1 MQLYIENPDDEKQ
14 KGHLSLFFSSLR
26 RHLKVLLIA
35 AFFSTIVYGGMYIV
49 MMLTGR
55 V

>member
-1 MQLYIENPDDEKQ
+1 MQLYLENPEEEKK
-14 KGHLSLFFSSLR
+14 KGPLTRFFASLR

-35 AFFSTIVYGGMYIV
+35 AFFSTIVYGGMYVV

>member
-14 KGHLSLFFSSLR
+14 KGYFHRFVSSFQ